1 MNEHHKKTPGLHKLE
16 PEVKRMTILAR
27 KNVAVQTKRQRLLL
41 RVVTLKINCKRFA
54 DKPNKKVVLK
64 KQKRPQH

>member
-41 RVVTLKINCKRFA
+41 RVVTLWFA

>member
-1 MNEHHKKTPGLHKLE
+1 MNEYHKKTPGLHKLE

-27 KNVAVQTKRQRLLL
+27 KNVVQTKRWRLLL

-64 KQKRPQH
+64 KQKRP